1 MPVSGFHVKR
11 NDEVLVIAGRER
23 GKRGKIRRVLP
34 EKQRVVVEGVNLVKR
49 HLKAR
54 QPGARAGIVE
64 QEAAL
69 HVSNLMLIC
78 AKCGEAGRFGRSF
91 LEDGRKVRRCKK
103 CGEVVD

>member
-1 MPVSGFHVKR
+1 MPVPGFHVKR
-11 NDEVLVIAGRER
+11 DDEVLVIAGRER

-54 QPGARAGIVE
+54 RPGARAGIVE
-64 QEAAL
+64 QEAPL
-69 HVSNLMLIC
+69 HVSNVMLIC
-78 AKCGEAGRFGRSF
+78 AKCGEPGRFGRSF